1 MSSWS
6 DLYSKIEASSNK
18 PNLRNDFGKDEYVL
32 PNVSYEEFDKV
43 PGKSVSLLNN
53 DSAWNRFVHFESDND
68 EELVARFKHKEF
80 ENHILNTAYDKGLVD
95 FRTIESSGGYELSIS
110 ITHIITTFSDWSIRN
125 EPILMIKAM
134 LLRPINQVGRN
145 RCVFEYTY
153 FVHSPFEG
161 HIVTFY
167 MEENDDRG
175 RIYQLYTAK
184 RTRELWPLL
193 EHMGWIYDTLQ
204 NNPRVT
210 MHFNEYMYDEKF
222 YDGIPYWD
230 WEADDKYP
238 CVIFEWK
245 VNNFL
250 HVVQDQHVC
259 SIIKNPYTCNRKEY
273 KIYSPVSGII
283 VIGENGNNKEY
294 TYISGK
300 NIHDLFTVY
309 KDKSSLIRWQYNMG
323 NDPIKNVD
331 DFEGTVSLSWEKVA
345 GRELPPQ
352 EFEFIE
358 DGYRGFEMVSDAG
371 KYIVVSLQVKSNIPY
386 IVFSVNSRV
395 IRLSNGDVVEL
406 LFENIYGEKSV
417 LTFPITRNYVD
428 ESLKDI
434 YDISFFCELS
444 DSHIE
449 CMREYYCVSWKVR
462 FGKQPLMSVVGYNES
477 SWCPRE
483 YAGEVFKAYVE
494 EYLNQIEKLK
504 EEFPIEFTSPQKNVE
519 SSAPDESCYVY
530 LMFDRSTGYFKIG
543 ISNNPEYR
551 EHTLQSEKPTI
562 DKICA
567 KEYPNRIIAFAIE
580 SALHKAYESK
590 RIRGEWFSLEAKDV
604 NAIIATLT

>member
-1 MSSWS
+1 
-6 DLYSKIEASSNK
+6 
-18 PNLRNDFGKDEYVL
+18 
-32 PNVSYEEFDKV
+32 
-43 PGKSVSLLNN
+43 
-53 DSAWNRFVHFESDND
+53 
-68 EELVARFKHKEF
+68 
-80 ENHILNTAYDKGLVD
+80 
-95 FRTIESSGGYELSIS
+95 
-110 ITHIITTFSDWSIRN
+110 
-125 EPILMIKAM
+125 
-134 LLRPINQVGRN
+134 
-145 RCVFEYTY
+145 
-153 FVHSPFEG
+153 
-161 HIVTFY
+161 
-167 MEENDDRG
+167 
-175 RIYQLYTAK
+175 
-184 RTRELWPLL
+184 
-193 EHMGWIYDTLQ
+193 
-204 NNPRVT
+204 
-210 MHFNEYMYDEKF
+210 
-222 YDGIPYWD
+222 
-230 WEADDKYP
+230 
-238 CVIFEWK
+238 
-245 VNNFL
+245 
-250 HVVQDQHVC
+250 
-259 SIIKNPYTCNRKEY
+259 
-273 KIYSPVSGII
+273 
-283 VIGENGNNKEY
+283 
-294 TYISGK
+294 
-300 NIHDLFTVY
+300 
-309 KDKSSLIRWQYNMG
+309 MG